1 MFVNTFWSLVPPIV
15 AIGLALLT
23 KETYSSLFIG
33 IVVAVVL
40 LTQSVAIPLRFRGQ
54 RRPKP
59 MIAGVTE
66 AMCLLLVFI
75 AAIIICPHL
84 A

>member
-1 MFVNTFWSLVPPIV
+1 MTAPG
-15 AIGLALLT
+15 ALA
-23 KETYSSLFIG
+23 
-33 IVVAVVL
+33 V
-40 LTQSVAIPLRFRGQ
+40 GQ

-75 AAIIICPHL
+75 AVIIICPHL

>member
-1 MFVNTFWSLVPPIV
+1 
-15 AIGLALLT
+15 
-23 KETYSSLFIG
+23 
-33 IVVAVVL
+33 
-40 LTQSVAIPLRFRGQ
+40 
-54 RRPKP
+54 

-75 AAIIICPHL
+75 AVIICPHL

>member
-1 MFVNTFWSLVPPIV
+1 
-15 AIGLALLT
+15 
-23 KETYSSLFIG
+23 
-33 IVVAVVL
+33 
-40 LTQSVAIPLRFRGQ
+40 
-54 RRPKP
+54 

-75 AAIIICPHL
+75 AVIIICPHL